1 MDGKCKYLSKLEF
14 KQAAGKDHFKVSKED
29 ARVNAANFFLES
41 LLLIFNT
48 LLSIVFGKCL

>member
-1 MDGKCKYLSKLEF
+1 MDGKCKYLSKLKF

-29 ARVNAANFFLES
+29 ARVNAANFFLDS